1 MLDSTLEQS
10 PDGKATI
17 TLDGSLTLGT
27 SLSFLDS
34 QVRHLLEGDVRDLT
48 LNLASV
54 DYADSGGLGLGLLV
68 HMNGLLKSKQGILRL
83 SGVRPRVMD
92 LLRLTALDTMIA
104 IDGASEPLP
113 PQE

>member
-10 PDGKATI
+10 PDGKAII
-17 TLDGSLTLGT
+17 TLNGSLTLGT

-48 LNLASV
+48 LNLAGV
-54 DYADSGGLGLGLLV
+54 DYADSGGLGLLV

-104 IDGASEPLP
+104 IDSAPQPLP

>member
-1 MLDSTLEQS
+1 MLDTTLEQT

-17 TLDGSLTLGT
+17 TVTGSLTLGT

-34 QVRHLLEGDVRDLT
+34 QVRQLLEGNVHDLT
-48 LNLASV
+48 LNLAGV
-54 DYADSGGLGLGLLV
+54 DYADSGGLGLLV

-104 IDGASEPLP
+104 IDGAPASLP